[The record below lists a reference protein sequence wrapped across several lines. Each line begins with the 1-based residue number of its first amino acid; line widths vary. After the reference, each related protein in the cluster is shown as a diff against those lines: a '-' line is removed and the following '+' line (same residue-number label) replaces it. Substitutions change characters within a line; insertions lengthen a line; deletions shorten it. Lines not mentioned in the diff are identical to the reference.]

1 MIMKVSE
8 QIAIMKA
15 YEDGKTIER
24 KDVKEIEWKI
34 LKYVENY
41 PFDFMM
47 NEYRIATKPKYRPY
61 KSVKEAFNEAKKHEF
76 WTKEISTGFIINV
89 GAFGEN
95 FEDIYIN
102 GYNQNNFLDK
112 FVWADD
118 NSPCGIKIE

>member
-1 MIMKVSE
+1 MKVSE

-24 KDVKEIEWKI
+24 TIRDESEWKS
-34 LKYVENY
+34 LEYVEDY
-41 PFDFMM
+41 PFDFVL

-89 GAFGEN
+89 GAFSKN

-118 NSPCGIKIE
+118 DSPCGIKIE

>member
-1 MIMKVSE
+1 MKVSE

-15 YEDGKTIER
+15 YENGKTIE
-24 KDVKEIEWKI
+24 VKRYDETKWKSI
-34 LKYVENY
+34 DNIENY
-41 PFDFMM
+41 QFNFSKY
-47 NEYRIATKPKYRPY
+47 EYRIATEPKYRPY
-61 KSVKEAFNEAKKHEF
+61 KSVEEAFNEAKKHEF

-102 GYNQNNFLDK
+102 GYNQNNFLNK

>member
-1 MIMKVSE
+1 MKVSE

-24 KDVKEIEWKI
+24 TIRDESEWKS
-34 LKYVENY
+34 LEYVEDY
-41 PFDFMM
+41 PFDFVL

-89 GAFGEN
+89 GAFSKN

>member
-1 MIMKVSE
+1 MKVSE

-15 YEDGKTIER
+15 YEDGKTIE
-24 KDVKEIEWKI
+24 VKCYGEAKWKSIVYIEH
-34 LKYVENY
+34 Y
-41 PFDFMM
+41 PFDFVL
-47 NEYRIATKPKYRPY
+47 NDYRIANEPKYRPY
-61 KSVKEAFNEAKKHEF
+61 ESVEEAFNEAKKHEF

-89 GAFGEN
+89 GAFSKN

-118 NSPCGIKIE
+118 DSPCGIKIE

>member
-1 MIMKVSE
+1 MKISE
-8 QIAIMKA
+8 QITIMKA
-15 YEDGKTIER
+15 YEDGKTIE
-24 KDVKEIEWKI
+24 VKRYDETKWKS
-34 LKYVENY
+34 LDYVENY
-41 PFDFMM
+41 KFNFSCY
-47 NEYRIATKPKYRPY
+47 EYRIKPVPKYRPY
-61 KSVKEAFNEAKKHEF
+61 KSVEEAFNEAKKHEF

>member
-1 MIMKVSE
+1 MKVSE

-15 YEDGKTIER
+15 YEDGKTIE
-24 KDVKEIEWKI
+24 VKRYDETKWKSI
-34 LKYVENY
+34 DNIENY
-41 PFDFMM
+41 QFNFSKY
-47 NEYRIATKPKYRPY
+47 EYRIATEPKYRPY
-61 KSVKEAFNEAKKHEF
+61 KSVEEAFNEAKKHEF

-102 GYNQNNFLDK
+102 GYNQNNFLNK

>member
-1 MIMKVSE
+1 MKVSE

-15 YEDGKTIER
+15 YEDGKTIE
-24 KDVKEIEWKI
+24 VKFYGETEWESI
-34 LKYVENY
+34 VYVEDF
-41 PFDFMM
+41 PFDFVM
-47 NEYRIATKPKYRPY
+47 NEYRVATKPKYRPY
-61 KSVKEAFNEAKKHEF
+61 KSVEEAFNEAKKHEF

>member
-1 MIMKVSE
+1 MKVSE

-15 YEDGKTIER
+15 YEDGKTIE
-24 KDVKEIEWKI
+24 VKFYGETEWESI
-34 LKYVENY
+34 VYVEDF
-41 PFDFMM
+41 PFDFVM
-47 NEYRIATKPKYRPY
+47 NEYRVATKPKYRPY
-61 KSVKEAFNEAKKHEF
+61 KSVEEAFNEAKKHEF

-89 GAFGEN
+89 GVFGEN